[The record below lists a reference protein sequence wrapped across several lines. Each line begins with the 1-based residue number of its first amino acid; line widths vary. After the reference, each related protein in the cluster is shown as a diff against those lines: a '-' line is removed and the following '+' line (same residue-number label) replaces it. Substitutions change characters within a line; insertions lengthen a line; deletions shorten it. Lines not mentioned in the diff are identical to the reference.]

1 MKLLY
6 KPFAI
11 IAGIIGAKLGQS
23 VFKTLWSAI
32 DKTDP
37 PRPTTPDASL
47 PKVVGAQALQA
58 ATMAAV
64 AAAVDR
70 ASIRSF
76 HHLTGIW
83 PGKRPKP
90 DPQAEE

>member
-1 MKLLY
+1 M
-6 KPFAI
+6 
-11 IAGIIGAKLGQS
+11 
-23 VFKTLWSAI
+23 FKTLWSAI

-37 PRPTTPDASL
+37 PGPTTPDASL
-47 PKVVGAQALQA
+47 PKVVGAQALEA